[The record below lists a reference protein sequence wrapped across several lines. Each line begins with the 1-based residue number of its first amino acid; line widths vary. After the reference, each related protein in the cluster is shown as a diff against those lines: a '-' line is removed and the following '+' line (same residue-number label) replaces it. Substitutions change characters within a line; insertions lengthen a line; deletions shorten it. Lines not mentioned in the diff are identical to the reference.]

1 MLYYQ
6 HNFNDTNRA
15 FSKEATLRSIRK
27 LRKHLPKEQDVEKHR
42 YLSVFGE
49 LLKQKELWAFNRFSV
64 SKGVAIGLFCAFLP
78 MPFEMVAA
86 AFMCMMM
93 RANLPLAFA
102 GVWISNPFTW
112 IPLYTP
118 CYLLGSKI
126 IGLTPIPLSEISI
139 LKLGWHY
146 VALWLGCLIIGTIL
160 SLSSHYLINLIWRSQ
175 VKLEWAE
182 RRDKR
187 RKRAKKRKT

>member
-1 MLYYQ
+1 M
-6 HNFNDTNRA
+6 
-15 FSKEATLRSIRK
+15 RSIRK
-27 LRKHLPKEQDVEKHR
+27 LRKHLPQEKDVENHR
-42 YLSVFGE
+42 YLKIFGQ

-64 SKGVAIGLFCAFLP
+64 SKGISIGLFCAFLP

-86 AFMCMMM
+86 AFMCITM
-93 RANLPLAFA
+93 RGNLALGFA

-126 IGLTPIPLSEISI
+126 MGLTPIPLNEISI

-146 VALWLGCLIIGTIL
+146 VALWLGCLIIGTTIAL
-160 SLSSHYLINLIWRSQ
+160 ISHYVINLIWRSQ
-175 VKLEWAE
+175 VRMEWAE
-182 RRDKR
+182 RRKR
-187 RKRAKKRKT
+187 RKNKKQNKDKT